1 MIIDGFNFEKL
12 RPSDLIDRYT
22 VTIIVNGSE
31 MSTELVSDLH
41 ALADRIS
48 DLNQIILS
56 GDEILLRVQAPT
68 HLKHITGKY

>member
-1 MIIDGFNFEKL
+1 MIIDGFKFEKL
-12 RPSDLIDRYT
+12 RPADLIDRYA
-22 VTIIVNGSE
+22 VTIFVNGSE

>member
-1 MIIDGFNFEKL
+1 MIIDGFIFDTL
-12 RPSDLIDRYT
+12 RPADLNDRYA
-22 VTIIVNGSE
+22 VTIFVNGSE

-56 GDEILLRVQAPT
+56 GDEIMLRVQAPT

>member
-1 MIIDGFNFEKL
+1 MIIDGFEFRDL
-12 RPSDLIDRYT
+12 RPSDFVDTYA

>member
-12 RPSDLIDRYT
+12 RPSDLIDRYA